1 MAVAEVLHR
10 VCGRKSAGRLAMYE
24 FLDYQV
30 ADAMTYR
37 PVTVGAGTPLAE
49 VEALFER
56 HDFNSLPVVSRDG
69 ILVGVVTK
77 LDFLKAF
84 AFTPHEIVPHYDEIM
99 GRPAESVMTRNPV
112 TVRPDV
118 TPPRLRRLMGD
129 QRYRSFPVTIG
140 ALLIGIVARQ
150 DVVRALRR
158 AAAGEGPKRRRMGP
172 HSDCGAAPGR
182 AA

>member
-1 MAVAEVLHR
+1 M
-10 VCGRKSAGRLAMYE
+10 AMYE

-37 PVTVGAGTPLAE
+37 PVTVGAGTPLTE

-84 AFTPHEIVPHYDEIM
+84 AFTSHEMVPHYDEIM
-99 GRPAESVMTRNPV
+99 SRPAESVMTRDPV
-112 TVRPDV
+112 TVRPDM
-118 TPPRLRRLMGD
+118 TLTRLLQLMVD
-129 QRYRSFPVTIG
+129 TRYRSFPVAIG

-150 DVVRALRR
+150 DVVRPLRR
-158 AAAGEGPKRRRMGP
+158 AAAGEGPKLRRTDP
-172 HSDCGAAPGR
+172 HGDCGRAAAAPGR

>member
-1 MAVAEVLHR
+1 
-10 VCGRKSAGRLAMYE
+10 MYE

-69 ILVGVVTK
+69 ILLGVVTK

-84 AFTPHEIVPHYDEIM
+84 AFTPQEMVPHYDEIM
-99 GRPAESVMTRNPV
+99 RRPVESVMTGNPV
-112 TVRPDV
+112 TI
-118 TPPRLRRLMGD
+118 PPHMVLTRLLQLMVD
-129 QRYRSFPVTIG
+129 TRYRSFPVAIG

-158 AAAGEGPKRRRMGP
+158 AAAGEGPERRRTDP
-172 HSDCGAAPGR
+172 HGDCRRAAATPGR

>member
-1 MAVAEVLHR
+1 
-10 VCGRKSAGRLAMYE
+10 MYE

-37 PVTVGAGTPLAE
+37 PLTVSPGTPLAE

-69 ILVGVVTK
+69 ILLGVVTK

-84 AFTPHEIVPHYDEIM
+84 AFTPQEMVPHYDEIM
-99 GRPAESVMTRNPV
+99 RRPVESVMTGNPV
-112 TVRPDV
+112 TI
-118 TPPRLRRLMGD
+118 PPHMVLTRLLQLMVD
-129 QRYRSFPVTIG
+129 ARYRSVPVTIG

-150 DVVRALRR
+150 DVARALRR
-158 AAAGEGPKRRRMGP
+158 AAAGEGPKRHRTDP
-172 HSDCGAAPGR
+172 HGDCGRAAGAPGR

>member
-1 MAVAEVLHR
+1 
-10 VCGRKSAGRLAMYE
+10 MYE
-24 FLDYQV
+24 FLDYRV

-37 PVTVGAGTPLAE
+37 PLAIGPGTPLAE

-69 ILVGVVTK
+69 ILLGVVTK
-77 LDFLKAF
+77 LDFLQAF
-84 AFTPHEIVPHYDEIM
+84 AFTRREMVPHYDEIM
-99 GRPAESVMTRNPV
+99 RRPAESVMTRTPV
-112 TVRPDV
+112 TVQPDMPL
-118 TPPRLRRLMGD
+118 TRLLQLMVD
-129 QRYRSFPVTIG
+129 TRYRSFPVAMG

-158 AAAGEGPKRRRMGP
+158 AAAGEGPKRHEPRR
-172 HSDCGAAPGR
+172 DCGPASPASGR

>member
-1 MAVAEVLHR
+1 V
-10 VCGRKSAGRLAMYE
+10 MYE

-37 PVTVGAGTPLAE
+37 PLTVSPGTPLAE

-69 ILVGVVTK
+69 ILLGVVTK

-84 AFTPHEIVPHYDEIM
+84 AFTPQEMVPHYDEIM
-99 GRPAESVMTRNPV
+99 RRPVESVMTGNPV
-112 TVRPDV
+112 TI
-118 TPPRLRRLMGD
+118 PPHMVLTRLLQLMVD
-129 QRYRSFPVTIG
+129 ARYRSVPVTIG

-150 DVVRALRR
+150 DVARALRR
-158 AAAGEGPKRRRMGP
+158 AAAGEGPKLRRTRP
-172 HSDCGAAPGR
+172 DCDRKPALAAPGR
-182 AA
+182 SQRVEEAVA

>member
-1 MAVAEVLHR
+1 MVGPQPRPRGGAAAAEVQ
-10 VCGRKSAGRLAMYE
+10 SAGRMAMYE

-37 PVTVGAGTPLAE
+37 LLTVGAGTPLAE
-49 VEALFER
+49 VEAQFER

-84 AFTPHEIVPHYDEIM
+84 AFTPHEMVPDYDEIM
-99 GRPAESVMTRNPV
+99 DRPAESVMARHPV
-112 TVRPDV
+112 TVRPDM
-118 TPPRLRRLMGD
+118 TLTRLLQLMVD
-129 QRYRSFPVTIG
+129 TRYRNFPVAIG

-158 AAAGEGPKRRRMGP
+158 AAAGGGGKARRMGSA
-172 HSDCGAAPGR
+172 SDCGG
-182 AA
+182 

>member
-1 MAVAEVLHR
+1 MACVFIIVKVIHGYVCRPLAVAGVLR
-10 VCGRKSAGRLAMYE
+10 RPRGREKSAGRMAMYE

-77 LDFLKAF
+77 LDFL
-84 AFTPHEIVPHYDEIM
+84 T
-99 GRPAESVMTRNPV
+99 
-112 TVRPDV
+112 
-118 TPPRLRRLMGD
+118 
-129 QRYRSFPVTIG
+129 
-140 ALLIGIVARQ
+140 ALDR
-150 DVVRALRR
+150 
-158 AAAGEGPKRRRMGP
+158 K
-172 HSDCGAAPGR
+172 S
-182 AA
+182 

>member
-1 MAVAEVLHR
+1 MV
-10 VCGRKSAGRLAMYE
+10 MYE

-30 ADAMTYR
+30 ADAMIYR
-37 PVTVGAGTPLAE
+37 PVTVGADTPLAE

-77 LDFLKAF
+77 LDFLQAF
-84 AFTPHEIVPHYDEIM
+84 AFTSHEMVPHYDEIM
-99 GRPAESVMTRNPV
+99 GRPAESVMTRCPV

-118 TPPRLRRLMGD
+118 TLTRLLQLMVD
-129 QRYRSFPVTIG
+129 TRHRSFPVAIG

-150 DVVRALRR
+150 DVVRVLRR
-158 AAAGEGPKRRRMGP
+158 AAAGEGPQRRRMDP
-172 HSDCGAAPGR
+172 HGDCGRAAAAPGR

>member
-1 MAVAEVLHR
+1 MV
-10 VCGRKSAGRLAMYE
+10 MYE

-37 PVTVGAGTPLAE
+37 PLTVSPGTPLAE

-69 ILVGVVTK
+69 ILLGVVTK

-84 AFTPHEIVPHYDEIM
+84 AFTPQEMVPHYDEIM
-99 GRPAESVMTRNPV
+99 RRPAESVMTGNPV
-112 TVRPDV
+112 TVRPHMAL
-118 TPPRLRRLMGD
+118 TRLLQLMVD
-129 QRYRSFPVTIG
+129 ARYRSVPVTIG

-158 AAAGEGPKRRRMGP
+158 AAARRGPARRRPDPPG
-172 HSDCGAAPGR
+172 DCGRGAGAPGR

>member
-1 MAVAEVLHR
+1 MV
-10 VCGRKSAGRLAMYE
+10 MFE

-37 PVTVGAGTPLAE
+37 PLTVSLDTPLAE

-69 ILVGVVTK
+69 ILVGLVTK

-84 AFTPHEIVPHYDEIM
+84 TFTPQAVVPHYDEIM
-99 GRPAESVMTRNPV
+99 YRPAESIVTRNPI
-112 TVRPDV
+112 TVRPDMPL
-118 TPPRLRRLMGD
+118 TRLLQLMVD
-129 QRYRSFPVTIG
+129 TRYRSFPVTIG

-150 DVVRALRR
+150 DVLRALRQ
-158 AAAGEGPKRRRMGP
+158 AAAGEGPKRRRTDAHG
-172 HSDCGAAPGR
+172 DCGRAAAAPGR

>member
-1 MAVAEVLHR
+1 MV
-10 VCGRKSAGRLAMYE
+10 MYE

-37 PVTVGAGTPLAE
+37 PLTVSPGTPLAE

-69 ILVGVVTK
+69 ILLGLVTK
-77 LDFLKAF
+77 LDFLQAF
-84 AFTPHEIVPHYDEIM
+84 AFTPQEVVPHYDEIM
-99 GRPAESVMTRNPV
+99 CRPAQSVMTGDPI
-112 TVRPDV
+112 TVRPDIPL
-118 TPPRLRRLMGD
+118 TRLLQLMVD
-129 QRYRSFPVTIG
+129 TRHRSFPVTIG

-158 AAAGEGPKRRRMGP
+158 AAAGEGPKLRRTHP
-172 HSDCGAAPGR
+172 DCNRKPALAASGR
-182 AA
+182 SQQVKEAVA

>member
-1 MAVAEVLHR
+1 
-10 VCGRKSAGRLAMYE
+10 MYE

-84 AFTPHEIVPHYDEIM
+84 AFTPHEMVPHYDEIM
-99 GRPAESVMTRNPV
+99 SRPAESVMTRNLA
-112 TVRPDV
+112 TVRPDM
-118 TPPRLRRLMGD
+118 TLTRLLQLMVD
-129 QRYRSFPVTIG
+129 TRYRSFPVAIG

-150 DVVRALRR
+150 DVVRALQR
-158 AAAGEGPKRRRMGP
+158 AATGEGPRRRRTGP
-172 HSDCGAAPGR
+172 HGDCGRAAAAPGR

>member
-1 MAVAEVLHR
+1 
-10 VCGRKSAGRLAMYE
+10 MYE

-84 AFTPHEIVPHYDEIM
+84 AFTPHEMVPHYDEIM
-99 GRPAESVMTRNPV
+99 GRPAESVMIRDPA
-112 TVRPDV
+112 TVRPDM
-118 TPPRLRRLMGD
+118 TLTRLLQLMVD
-129 QRYRSFPVTIG
+129 TRYRSFPVAIG

-158 AAAGEGPKRRRMGP
+158 AAAGEGPKLRRTHP
-172 HSDCGAAPGR
+172 DCNRKPALAAPGR
-182 AA
+182 SQQVKEAVA

>member
-10 VCGRKSAGRLAMYE
+10 VCGRKSAGRMVMYE

-37 PVTVGAGTPLAE
+37 PVTVSPGTRLAE

-84 AFTPHEIVPHYDEIM
+84 AFTPQEMVPHYDEIM
-99 GRPAESVMTRNPV
+99 CRPAESVMSRNPI
-112 TVRPDV
+112 TVRPDMAL
-118 TPPRLRRLMGD
+118 TRLLQLMID
-129 QRYRSFPVTIG
+129 
-140 ALLIGIVARQ
+140 
-150 DVVRALRR
+150 
-158 AAAGEGPKRRRMGP
+158 
-172 HSDCGAAPGR
+172 
-182 AA
+182 

>member
-1 MAVAEVLHR
+1 
-10 VCGRKSAGRLAMYE
+10 MYE

-37 PVTVGAGTPLAE
+37 PVTVSPGTPLAE

-69 ILVGVVTK
+69 ILLGVVTK

-84 AFTPHEIVPHYDEIM
+84 GFTAQEMVPHYDEIM
-99 GRPAESVMTRNPV
+99 RRPAESVMTCNPI
-112 TVRPDV
+112 TVRPDMAL
-118 TPPRLRRLMGD
+118 TRLLQLMID
-129 QRYRSFPVTIG
+129 TRYRSFPVAIG

-150 DVVRALRR
+150 DVVRVLRR
-158 AAAGEGPKRRRMGP
+158 AAAGEGPQRRGP
-172 HSDCGAAPGR
+172 HRDCGPAAHGR